1 MKTARAHII
10 IVQKEGLKML
20 ETQDRFGRK
29 FYPMSAEEEKIYNRL
44 IKEYP
49 QEKQIIYMERLEKP
63 ENRDWANLEEAIK
76 YF

>member
-1 MKTARAHII
+1 
-10 IVQKEGLKML
+10 ML

-49 QEKQIIYMERLEKP
+49 QEKQIIDM
-63 ENRDWANLEEAIK
+63 
-76 YF
+76 